1 MNTGFKAMLSH
12 EVKISRGIR
21 DRIFATEVTG
31 AIDLVIHFR
40 ITNLYGV
47 QRHVINAG
55 LHMVRGAGTVSMPRM
70 PLLTSPGRA
79 FSGAY
84 TVRQIN
90 RE

>member
-55 LHMVRGAGTVSMPRM
+55 LHMGAWGGHGQHAANAPAYLAGSRV
-70 PLLTSPGRA
+70 
-79 FSGAY
+79 SGAY